1 MLIRGIF
8 EAMLHKRLLG
18 LGISA
23 ILMTV
28 STVSIVSV
36 NAAPTE
42 TAKQPT
48 TEKQPTDV
56 KPAPTAPTAV
66 KTSSKSIFQVAQG
79 EGSFKTFI
87 KAVEA
92 AGLQQALE
100 NEGPSTVFAPTDAA
114 FAKLPK
120 GQLAGLMKKENRG
133 KLRKVLTYHIIPL
146 RVLSKDLIAQGSNSA
161 TARSS
166 RLTFKQ
172 SGKKIKVNGAS
183 IVKADMVAS
192 NGVVHSIDKVLI
204 PKSF

>member
-1 MLIRGIF
+1 MLS
-8 EAMLHKRLLG
+8 KRLLG
-18 LGISA
+18 LGMAA

-28 STVSIVSV
+28 SVANV

-56 KPAPTAPTAV
+56 KPTSKNPAAV
-66 KTSSKSIFQVAQG
+66 KTSSKNILQVA
-79 EGSFKTFI
+79 EAAGSFKTFI

-120 GQLAGLMKKENRG
+120 GQLAGLLKKENRG
-133 KLRKVLTYHIIPL
+133 KLRKVLTYHILPGRIL
-146 RVLSKDLIAQGSNSA
+146 YKDLMTLGSNSG
-161 TARSS
+161 TVRSS
-166 RLTFKQ
+166 VLTFTQ

-192 NGVVHSIDKVLI
+192 NGVVHSIDRVLI

>member
-1 MLIRGIF
+1 MLS
-8 EAMLHKRLLG
+8 KRFLG
-18 LGISA
+18 LGMAA

-28 STVSIVSV
+28 SVANV

-56 KPAPTAPTAV
+56 KPVPTAPTAV
-66 KTSSKSIFQVAQG
+66 KTSSKNILQVA
-79 EGSFKTFI
+79 EAAGSFKTFI

-120 GQLAGLMKKENRG
+120 GQLAGLLKKENRG
-133 KLRKVLTYHIIPL
+133 KLRKVLTYHIIPQKIL
-146 RVLSKDLIAQGSNSA
+146 YKDLIAQGNNAA
-161 TARSS
+161 TARSTL
-166 RLTFKQ
+166 LTFRQ

-192 NGVVHSIDKVLI
+192 NGVVHSIDRVLI

>member
-1 MLIRGIF
+1 MLSK
-8 EAMLHKRLLG
+8 HLLG
-18 LGISA
+18 LGMAA

-28 STVSIVSV
+28 SVSNV
-36 NAAPTE
+36 NAAPME

-56 KPAPTAPTAV
+56 KPVPTDPTAV
-66 KTSSKSIFQVAQG
+66 KTSSKNIFQVAEAG
-79 EGSFKTFI
+79 GFKTFI

-100 NEGPSTVFAPTDAA
+100 NEGPSTVLAPTDAA

-120 GQLAGLMKKENRG
+120 GQLASLLKKENRG
-133 KLRKVLTYHIIPL
+133 KLRKVLTYHIIPARIL
-146 RVLSKDLIAQGSNSA
+146 YKDLIAQGSNSG
-161 TARSS
+161 TVRSS
-166 RLTFKQ
+166 NLTFKQ
-172 SGKKIKVNGAS
+172 SGKKITVNGAS

-192 NGVVHSIDKVLI
+192 NGVVHSINRVLI

>member
-1 MLIRGIF
+1 MLS
-8 EAMLHKRLLG
+8 KRLLG
-18 LGISA
+18 LGMAA

-28 STVSIVSV
+28 SVANV

-56 KPAPTAPTAV
+56 KSVPTAPTTV
-66 KTSSKSIFQVAQG
+66 KTSSKNILQVAQAA
-79 EGSFKTFI
+79 GSFKTFI

-120 GQLAGLMKKENRG
+120 GQLASLLKKENRG
-133 KLRKVLTYHIIPL
+133 KLRKVLTYHIIPERIL
-146 RVLSKDLIAQGSNSA
+146 YKDLIAQGNNSA
-161 TARSS
+161 TVRSTL
-166 RLTFKQ
+166 LTFKQ

-192 NGVVHSIDKVLI
+192 NGVVHSIDRVLI

>member
-1 MLIRGIF
+1 MLS
-8 EAMLHKRLLG
+8 KRLLG
-18 LGISA
+18 LGMAA

-28 STVSIVSV
+28 SVANV

-56 KPAPTAPTAV
+56 KPTSKNPAAV
-66 KTSSKSIFQVAQG
+66 KTSSKNILQVA
-79 EGSFKTFI
+79 EAAGSFKTFI
-87 KAVEA
+87 KALEA

-120 GQLAGLMKKENRG
+120 GQLAGLLKKENRG
-133 KLRKVLTYHIIPL
+133 KLRKVLTYHILPGRIL
-146 RVLSKDLIAQGSNSA
+146 YKDLMTLGSNSG
-161 TARSS
+161 TVRSS
-166 RLTFKQ
+166 VLTFTQ

-192 NGVVHSIDKVLI
+192 NGVVHSIDRVLI

>member
-28 STVSIVSV
+28 SIANV

-42 TAKQPT
+42 TAKQPA
-48 TEKQPTDV
+48 TEKQPNDV
-56 KPAPTAPTAV
+56 KPAPTAV

-79 EGSFKTFI
+79 AGSFKTFI

-120 GQLAGLMKKENRG
+120 GQLTGLLKKENRG

-146 RVLSKDLIAQGSNSA
+146 RILSKDLIAQGSNSA